1 MRKYFLTLGS
11 SIIAVLLVFFTMHY
25 AAADNSFGNSMK
37 LNIAPSYTVNIYKN
51 AKLGNYL
58 VGSNNMTLYYLSD
71 ETENNLKCTS
81 KVCLTKWPILS
92 ASELNLPDSL
102 SSSDFSI
109 FTRSD
114 GQKQVSYNGHP
125 LYFFSEDKLPGYTLG
140 DNFVTPAGTWKI
152 IHIN

>member
-1 MRKYFLTLGS
+1 MRKYFFTLASFVVGM
-11 SIIAVLLVFFTMHY
+11 LLIFSAMHY
-25 AAADNSFGNSMK
+25 AFADNILDNSINANVK
-37 LNIAPSYTVNIYKN
+37 SSHTVNIYKN

-58 VGSNNMTLYYLSD
+58 VGSNNMTLYYLSG
-71 ETENNLKCTS
+71 ETESNLKCTS

-102 SSSDFSI
+102 NSSDFSI
-109 FTRSD
+109 FTRPD

-140 DNFVTPAGTWKI
+140 DNFVTPVGTWKI